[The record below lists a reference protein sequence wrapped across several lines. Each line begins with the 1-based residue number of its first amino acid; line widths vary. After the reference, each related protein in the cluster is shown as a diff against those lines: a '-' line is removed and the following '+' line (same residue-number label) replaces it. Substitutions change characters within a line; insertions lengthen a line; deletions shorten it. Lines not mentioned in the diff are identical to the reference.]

1 MSPESALKAA
11 LNSIPSQILHQ
22 LLRRNRIKICSGSS
36 HHFSGDDGYRATFT
50 PPKKLLC
57 SKLYRLTAKISNI
70 ESDSK
75 FRSTPSADPSASRLE
90 VVNFS
95 KCSAHLLRGLCLKL
109 RDFNA
114 YFNAHHID
122 IDGNHPFHLTLT
134 RLHSEIERVN
144 DELYEIQSTSTNPPV
159 PMHHDDHDD
168 AASTSLHSLDGFRRD
183 LLYELLPSMSSDD
196 RKSEGAVTE
205 LDVDAEMVALCE
217 SFIKFGSFPR
227 CTVLDHLWYISN
239 LCHFRAVLDSFLL
252 HYDHTQSVHP
262 SRTRRGHHYHH
273 DEDDDDQYDDYDEDE
288 DAEYHY
294 HDDQVDR
301 APPPMSH
308 DHDSRRRA
316 TAKKLSVKPPLDE
329 AEQSAFYM
337 KRLENIYKMDLAQF
351 GIFGVDQHLKAQLK
365 RALLSRGLHPSL
377 MMPGNGGNPNI
388 KSVSTSDFDGDSDSG
403 NESKNVSENFSEN
416 VCGSEMSGVSDS
428 ESKAQS
434 VRSLSIEHH
443 RGILLHGPPGTGKT
457 MLAKSL
463 QRVLCVADG
472 NVSVVNGPEVE
483 DVYIGQTERNF

>member
-1 MSPESALKAA
+1 M
-11 LNSIPSQILHQ
+11 
-22 LLRRNRIKICSGSS
+22 
-36 HHFSGDDGYRATFT
+36 
-50 PPKKLLC
+50 
-57 SKLYRLTAKISNI
+57 
-70 ESDSK
+70 
-75 FRSTPSADPSASRLE
+75 
-90 VVNFS
+90 
-95 KCSAHLLRGLCLKL
+95 

-122 IDGNHPFHLTLT
+122 IDRNHPFHLTLT

-196 RKSEGAVTE
+196 RKSDGAVTE

-273 DEDDDDQYDDYDEDE
+273 EEDDDDDDQYDDYDEDE

-308 DHDSRRRA
+308 DHDPRRRA

-403 NESKNVSENFSEN
+403 NESKNVSENVSKI
-416 VCGSEMSGVSDS
+416 VCGSEMAGVSES